1 MTLVLISACF
11 VCLQNKS
18 NGHRKYQCDDETTL
32 IELQQLH
39 YPNPSATSD
48 SEYQQPLIH
57 LMLHHLTQLL
67 NTRVLHPIMNID
79 SPSPLAGGTI
89 HFKISKPLAY
99 DTGSTVP
106 IKSL

>member
-67 NTRVLHPIMNID
+67 NTQV
-79 SPSPLAGGTI
+79 
-89 HFKISKPLAY
+89 
-99 DTGSTVP
+99 TVD
-106 IKSL
+106 LELTVG